1 MAQYKYKAT
10 DKKGKR
16 IKGVMNAADETELQQ
31 RLHEQDAFLISAKET
46 GRNRFSRQLKPKVL
60 ADFSRQLSTLISAGV
75 TLVRAI
81 NIIAAGE
88 SVKPKERAIYND
100 ILKQLRQGIPL
111 SDAMEAQNGAFP
123 TLMIYMYRSAES
135 SGNIDQVTMQMAEHY
150 EKTHRLEAKLSSSM
164 TYPKILGVMIL
175 GVIII
180 ITKYILPQFADLFN
194 MMPELPASTRILMG
208 FSNFIQ
214 DYWIGVII
222 GAVLLVVLI
231 KAILMNRKARVV
243 WSRAKIKVPMFG
255 KLNKTICT
263 SRFARTLSS
272 LYAAGIPVVSCLQIA
287 RKTIGNDYMD
297 DQFDKIIPFV
307 RAGNNLSDGLDM
319 ADGFVHKMTDS
330 IRVGEETGQLDNML
344 RSTADSLEYDADIAI
359 SKLVSYVEPLMLI
372 IMGIIVA
379 FVLVSVLSAMYGSY
393 SAIGG
398 M

>member
-1 MAQYKYKAT
+1 
-10 DKKGKR
+10 
-16 IKGVMNAADETELQQ
+16 
-31 RLHEQDAFLISAKET
+31 
-46 GRNRFSRQLKPKVL
+46 
-60 ADFSRQLSTLISAGV
+60 
-75 TLVRAI
+75 
-81 NIIAAGE
+81 
-88 SVKPKERAIYND
+88 
-100 ILKQLRQGIPL
+100 
-111 SDAMEAQNGAFP
+111 MEAQNGAFP